1 MRRLVFGL
9 AVLGALLVVPAV
21 QADDQAVGQRVVQ
34 ALQQQKMQGRL
45 KDFSIDLQVE
55 NGIVWLKG
63 EVVNQQQRDL
73 VLGAVSGLEGVED
86 VVNDLRLPRVAAE
99 TPKQE
104 SAYDAFSKGVKEG
117 VGNVAGLFGLG
128 GSDEE
133 EGVVAQPVAAKPTSR
148 VPVAPRRLQGQA
160 TARVMQ
166 ARPDMPVVDDN
177 AIAQAIGKSLTVKKD
192 SGELKAFNVN
202 LSVSGGTVWIKGYA
216 ADEAQRALILESASH
231 IDGVVQVVNDIAV
244 QAPAVIQIASAP
256 QLETPATSQPIRQ
269 VSQQPQSVAP
279 ATAVQAPAAAPVQM
293 MQSAQGMARARYEQ
307 PNMPNYAWPTYAS
320 YPNYSQVTYPRQ
332 YSPSAWPYIG
342 PFYPYPQVPLGWR
355 KVSLEWDDGW
365 WFLDFESN

>member
-9 AVLGALLVVPAV
+9 AVLGALLVVPAL

-34 ALQQQKMQGRL
+34 TLQQQKTQGLL

-55 NGIVWLKG
+55 NGVVWLKG
-63 EVVNQQQRDL
+63 EVANQQQRDL
-73 VLGAVSGLEGVED
+73 VLGAVRGLEGVEQLVD
-86 VVNDLRLPRVAAE
+86 DLRTPHVAKE
-99 TPKQE
+99 TPKEE
-104 SAYDAFSKGVKEG
+104 SAYDSFSNGVKDSLDSVTG
-117 VGNVAGLFGLG
+117 FLGLG
-128 GSDEE
+128 SSKEKPVE
-133 EGVVAQPVAAKPTSR
+133 AAPVAAKPI
-148 VPVAPRRLQGQA
+148 PAAPLKRKGQA

-177 AIAQAIGKSLTVKKD
+177 AIAQAIGKSLTAKKD
-192 SGELKAFNVN
+192 AGALQAFNVN
-202 LSVSGGTVWIKGYA
+202 LSVSGGTVWMKGYA
-216 ADEAQRALILESASH
+216 ANEEQRGQILASAQNVN
-231 IDGVVQVVNDIAV
+231 GVVQVVNDIV
-244 QAPAVIQIASAP
+244 LQAPATIQVASAP
-256 QLETPATSQPIRQ
+256 EAVTPPLQAPVQPVSQPQQ
-269 VSQQPQSVAP
+269 VQRVA
-279 ATAVQAPAAAPVQM
+279 AVQAPAAAPVQM
-293 MQSAQGMARARYEQ
+293 MQSAQGMAAARYEQ

-355 KVSLEWDDGW
+355 KVTLEWDDGW

>member
-9 AVLGALLVVPAV
+9 AVLGAFLVVPAL

-34 ALQQQKMQGRL
+34 TLQQQKTQGLL

-55 NGIVWLKG
+55 DGVVWLKG
-63 EVVNQQQRDL
+63 EVASQAQRDM
-73 VLGAVSGLEGVED
+73 VLGAVGKLEGVTQ
-86 VVNDLRLPRVAAE
+86 VVNDLRLPELKRGVPE
-99 TPKQE
+99 QE
-104 SAYDAFSKGVKEG
+104 GSYDSFTSGVEQGLDKV
-117 VGNVAGLFGLG
+117 VGFLGLG
-128 GSDEE
+128 GTEKSA
-133 EGVVAQPVAAKPTSR
+133 VAPVAAKPLPAPP
-148 VPVAPRRLQGQA
+148 VPAERRQGQA

-166 ARPDMPVVDDN
+166 ARPEMPVVDDN
-177 AIAQAIGKSLTVKKD
+177 AIAQAIGKELTAKKD
-192 SGELKAFNVN
+192 SGELEAFNVN
-202 LSVSGGTVWIKGYA
+202 LSVSGGTVWMKGYA
-216 ADEAQRALILESASH
+216 ANEGQRAAILASAQN
-231 IDGVVQVVNDIAV
+231 IDGVIQVVNDIVV

-256 QLETPATSQPIRQ
+256 AVQSPIQP
-269 VSQQPQSVAP
+269 VSQSQQIQRVA
-279 ATAVQAPAAAPVQM
+279 AVQAPPAAPVQM

-320 YPNYSQVTYPRQ
+320 YPNYGQVTYPKQ

-355 KVSLEWDDGW
+355 KVTLEWDDGW